1 MKVTRKVRLA
11 IAATAAAG
19 LVAGLVGPAQAAPK
33 TTVSIVQSNALTGL
47 NPSVTNMNLTFNVD
61 VAYLSGVGFNYY
73 NNKATLIDNTV
84 LGTYK
89 VVSQKPFKVQY
100 KVQIVLLT
108 FLRHCDPKKPGIAAW
123 KNRVRVA
130 SEKVRAAEEDK
141 RLQ

>member
-1 MKVTRKVRLA
+1 MKVTRTVRLA

-33 TTVSIVQSNALTGL
+33 TTVSIVQSNALTGS
-47 NPSVTNMNLTFNVD
+47 NPSVTNKNLTFNVD
-61 VAYLSGVGFNYY
+61 VAYLSGMGFNYY

-100 KVQIVLLT
+100 TL
-108 FLRHCDPKKPGIAAW
+108 KPGRVWSDGTPINGVDLLLSHILSTAQYSVIA
-123 KNRVRVA
+123 
-130 SEKVRAAEEDK
+130 
-141 RLQ
+141 